1 MSPGEGH
8 SASEPP
14 TLSLAVPPPDA
25 LPSRN
30 VTQGEEGQAGGGR
43 KVYSICRVRRE
54 EEQVEGYL
62 NKGWWGR
69 SVTVESTMKKATTDL
84 FFLKSFCPQMMNVIN
99 SVSRKCS
106 VLIRFD
112 RKTNSRIFCKF
123 FFFLSDSFKIVHALV
138 LPASAITF
146 MWCL

>member
-14 TLSLAVPPPDA
+14 TLSSAVPPPDA

-43 KVYSICRVRRE
+43 EVYSICRVRRE

-69 SVTVESTMKKATTDL
+69 SVIVESMMKKENTDL
-84 FFLKSFCPQMMNVIN
+84 FF
-99 SVSRKCS
+99 SRVLVPKC
-106 VLIRFD
+106 
-112 RKTNSRIFCKF
+112 
-123 FFFLSDSFKIVHALV
+123 
-138 LPASAITF
+138 
-146 MWCL
+146 

>member
-14 TLSLAVPPPDA
+14 THSSPVPPPDA
-25 LPSRN
+25 PASRN
-30 VTQGEEGQAGGGR
+30 VTQGEEGRAGGGR
-43 KVYSICRVRRE
+43 KVYSICGVRRE
-54 EEQVEGYL
+54 EEQVEGGS

-69 SVTVESTMKKATTDL
+69 SVIVESTMKKETTDL
-84 FFLKSFCPQMMNVIN
+84 FFSRVFCPQMMNVIN
-99 SVSRKCS
+99 SVSRKLG

-112 RKTNSRIFCKF
+112 RKINSRIFVR
-123 FFFLSDSFKIVHALV
+123 FFLSLSDGLKVIHALL

-146 MWCL
+146 MFSK